1 MEIKRLSIKNWQN
14 ITYLNIEFEKLLILI
29 GESNKG
35 KTSILKSLSAIL
47 GKYEIQNSDF
57 KNENMEIEIKIKYF

>member
-29 GESNKG
+29 GEYNKG
-35 KTSILKSLSAIL
+35 KNSNVKSLSAI
-47 GKYEIQNSDF
+47 
-57 KNENMEIEIKIKYF
+57 